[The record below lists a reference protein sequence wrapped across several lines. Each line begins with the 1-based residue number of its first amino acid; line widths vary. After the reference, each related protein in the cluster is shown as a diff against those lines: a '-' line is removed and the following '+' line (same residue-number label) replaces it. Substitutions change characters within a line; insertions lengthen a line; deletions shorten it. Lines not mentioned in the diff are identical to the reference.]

1 MNLNNQPTIEE
12 LAQLF
17 ASRKDTLDNH
27 ILWVCESGEVH
38 IDGMARHAGEAEF
51 EQSKP
56 TMRARLRTYRRGQG
70 YIGRKAAADREFI
83 GRVLHTLE
91 DQWPEARQAQQVKVI
106 DQYC

>member
-17 ASRKDTLDNH
+17 ASHKDTLDNH
-27 ILWVCESGEVH
+27 ILWVSESGDVH
-38 IDGMARHAGEAEF
+38 LDGLARHAGEVEF
-51 EQSKP
+51 EQSNP

-70 YIGRKAAADREFI
+70 YIGRKAAADHEFL

-91 DQWPEARQAQQVKVI
+91 DEWPTARQAEHVKVI